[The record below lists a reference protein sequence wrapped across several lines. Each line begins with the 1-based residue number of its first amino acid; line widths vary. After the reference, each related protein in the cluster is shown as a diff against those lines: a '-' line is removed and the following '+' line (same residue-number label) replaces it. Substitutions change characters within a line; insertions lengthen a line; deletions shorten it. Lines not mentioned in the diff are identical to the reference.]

1 MSVPK
6 ITGVQLSNPSAGPLL
21 LLGNSIGTSGTAL
34 WSASAGFL
42 GERFHVVGWDLPG
55 HGRNTDPVS
64 DGFSMA
70 ELAAGVMAFA
80 DRVLTDRGEPGGR
93 LYYAGDSLGGAVGL
107 QALLD
112 APNRIVAAVLLC
124 TGAKIGDAAGWHE
137 RAARVRESGIAVV
150 INQSV
155 ERWFA
160 PGFLER
166 EPGVASQL
174 LESLRAADAEAY
186 ALACEALADFDIRSR
201 LGEIAVPVL
210 AVAGAEDFATPPEL
224 LTEIANGV
232 QRGELQILDG
242 VAHLAPAEAPQ
253 EVAKLIM
260 KHADADGPGGVRGG
274 RPPRHQHSSGPDRY
288 AAGMRVRRAV
298 LGDDHVDRATAA
310 ATDFTRDFQ
319 QLITEY
325 AWGTIWTR
333 PGLDRRSR
341 SMITLTALVA
351 RGHHEE
357 LAMHVRAARRNGL
370 SVDEIK
376 EVLLQT
382 AIYCGVP
389 DANTAFRIAQA
400 ALADEETTDAEEAR

>member
-42 GERFHVVGWDLPG
+42 GERFHVVAWDLPG
-55 HGRNTDPVS
+55 HGRNTNPVS

-93 LYYAGDSLGGAVGL
+93 LYYAGDSLGGVVGL

-112 APNRIVAAVLLC
+112 APDRILAAVLLC
-124 TGAKIGDAAGWHE
+124 TGAKIGDAAGWWE
-137 RAARVRESGIAVV
+137 RAARVRASGTTVLV
-150 INQSV
+150 NQSV

-166 EPGVASQL
+166 EPQVASQL
-174 LESLRAADAEAY
+174 LDSLRAVDAEAY
-186 ALACEALADFDIRSR
+186 ALACEALADFDVRSR
-201 LGEIAVPVL
+201 LGEVAVPVL

-242 VAHLAPAEAPQ
+242 VAHLAPAEVPE

-260 KHADADGPGGVRGG
+260 AHFDAQGPLAD
-274 RPPRHQHSSGPDRY
+274 RH
-288 AAGMRVRRAV
+288 AAGMRVRREV

-310 ATDFTRDFQ
+310 TTDFTRDFQ

-400 ALADEETTDAEEAR
+400 ALADEETTDAEEAQ